1 MICTAS
7 SQQFGDESKEE
18 NSDLT
23 PLERAFIASRI
34 AEQKKFEAKV
44 KNDKVC
50 HQYYDIWRKTT
61 TKHPPQKKYKPKQ
74 IQKKAKKKIKTKK
87 EVTQIKLTL
96 FFVKRLEIQ
105 NN

>member
-1 MICTAS
+1 MIFGEK
-7 SQQFGDESKEE
+7 QQQ
-18 NSDLT
+18 NT
-23 PLERAFIASRI
+23 PP
-34 AEQKKFEAKV
+34 K
-44 KNDKVC
+44 
-50 HQYYDIWRKTT
+50 
-61 TKHPPQKKYKPKQ
+61 KKYKPKQ

>member
-1 MICTAS
+1 MIFGEK
-7 SQQFGDESKEE
+7 QQQ
-18 NSDLT
+18 N
-23 PLERAFIASRI
+23 
-34 AEQKKFEAKV
+34 
-44 KNDKVC
+44 
-50 HQYYDIWRKTT
+50 
-61 TKHPPQKKYKPKQ
+61 PPPKKYKPKQ

>member
-1 MICTAS
+1 MIKYVTS
-7 SQQFGDESKEE
+7 IMIFGEKQQQ
-18 NSDLT
+18 NT
-23 PLERAFIASRI
+23 P
-34 AEQKKFEAKV
+34 
-44 KNDKVC
+44 
-50 HQYYDIWRKTT
+50 
-61 TKHPPQKKYKPKQ
+61 PPQKKYKPKQ

>member
-61 TKHPPQKKYKPKQ
+61 TKHPP
-74 IQKKAKKKIKTKK
+74 KKKI
-87 EVTQIKLTL
+87 
-96 FFVKRLEIQ
+96 
-105 NN
+105 